1 MVNWYRRLLTK
12 LHLRKPKQTD
22 IDFDYW
28 GYSESRAIPKSIGE
42 FWSFLNICDKID
54 PGSLKHYMDLDVKS
68 RNTWINAQ
76 SLSQTELGNRS
87 QKILSEIE
95 MVEEYVKGWLPNA
108 EIAIKQL
115 ENQIDMSQFLLR
127 QYTKLKEDLQEKID
141 EAAKS
146 AENTVRKSS

>member
-1 MVNWYRRLLTK
+1 
-12 LHLRKPKQTD
+12 
-22 IDFDYW
+22 
-28 GYSESRAIPKSIGE
+28 
-42 FWSFLNICDKID
+42 
-54 PGSLKHYMDLDVKS
+54 MDLDVKS

>member
-1 MVNWYRRLLTK
+1 MK
-12 LHLRKPKQTD
+12 L
-22 IDFDYW
+22 
-28 GYSESRAIPKSIGE
+28 
-42 FWSFLNICDKID
+42 
-54 PGSLKHYMDLDVKS
+54 
-68 RNTWINAQ
+68 
-76 SLSQTELGNRS
+76 
-87 QKILSEIE
+87 
-95 MVEEYVKGWLPNA
+95 WLPNA